1 MTELLVL
8 VIHDEQRTDEVVRSW
23 IAGGVTGI
31 TILDSSGWTQALG
44 ERGLRDDLPLM
55 PSLRSILRGQESRSR
70 TIFSVVGDGFDLQD
84 LIARTEAI
92 LGPLDNPESG
102 IFFSLP
108 VSIARGLQ

>member
-23 IAGGVTGI
+23 IEGGVTGI

-44 ERGLRDDLPLM
+44 EQGLRDDLPLM
-55 PSLRSILRGQESRSR
+55 PSLRSILRGKESRSR
-70 TIFSVVGDGFDLQD
+70 TIFSVVGDGLDLQD

-92 LGPLDNPESG
+92 LGPLERPESG

-108 VSIARGLQ
+108 VTMVRGLQ

>member
-8 VIHDEQRTDEVVRSW
+8 VIHDEERTDEVVRSW

-44 ERGLRDDLPLM
+44 EHGLRDDLPLL

-70 TIFSVVGDGFDLQD
+70 TIFSVVGDDFNLQD

-92 LGPLDNPESG
+92 LGPLESPESG
-102 IFFSLP
+102 IFFSMP
-108 VSIARGLQ
+108 VTMARGLQ